1 VRTKFQLMAALTAML
16 LGAVACS
23 QQGGSTGAAPSA
35 AGSPQRGGQ
44 LTVLKDTSFDGSWPT
59 GLDPATNTTGGANIA
74 QMSAI
79 YGGLFQLTANND
91 GTGAKVEPNQAES
104 YQILDGG
111 KTLKIK
117 LRAGLKFTDGTPLDA
132 EAVRSNIQR
141 DMDSPC
147 SCRPIWV
154 LAKKDPI
161 TTEGDDTVV
170 LRFAVPTASA
180 VNNFPISNVNWV
192 ASPAALKQMGKDK
205 FRVTPVGAGP
215 FKVVSNRLSSELVL
229 QRNPGYFK
237 PGLPYLDRLTFK
249 SIGGDQAA
257 YQTLLAGQADAFE
270 GMTTTP
276 LLEQATKNAK
286 LTVTSQPPT
295 SPYVVQLNTAIAPF
309 NNEKARQAI
318 YAATDFNAIARGVF
332 KNKYPV
338 SQSFIA
344 PGGLFYHPGGVPGY
358 RGYNLAEAK
367 RLVQEVG
374 GITIKLG
381 TIADFV
387 ARQVNIALQTQWRQ
401 AGINVTIED
410 YQLNRLVEAFNGHKW
425 QAMLQTAGAWDPATG
440 VGVAFRFASTSPFT
454 GVKDPKLDQML
465 NQAAASVDSAQR
477 DKLYTEAGK
486 YISDHS
492 FAPFGL
498 AFAPANLAV
507 KGVFGPG
514 LTTKIPPLVVNSGIL
529 WDQVWKAK

>member
-1 VRTKFQLMAALTAML
+1 MAALVAAL
-16 LGAVACS
+16 LGAAACS
-23 QQGGSTGAAPSA
+23 QQGASTAAAP
-35 AGSPQRGGQ
+35 AGSPQRGGE

-74 QMSAI
+74 QMAAI
-79 YGGLFQLTANND
+79 YGGLFQLTASDD
-91 GTGAKVEPNQAES
+91 GTGAKVVPNQAES
-104 YQILDGG
+104 SQILDGG

-117 LRAGLKFTDGTPLDA
+117 IRKGLTFSDGTPFNA
-132 EAVRSNIQR
+132 EAVRFNIQR
-141 DMDSPC
+141 NMDSTC
-147 SCRPIWV
+147 TCRPIWQ
-154 LAKKDPI
+154 LAKNGI

-170 LRFAVPTASA
+170 LHFTIPTASA
-180 VNNFPISNVNWV
+180 VNNFPIANVNWIV
-192 ASPAALKQMGKDK
+192 SPTALKKMGEDK

-215 FKVVSNRLSSELVL
+215 FKVVSNRLSSELAL
-229 QRNPGYFK
+229 ARNPSYFK

-276 LLEQATKNAK
+276 LLDQATKNSK

-295 SPYVVQLNTAIAPF
+295 SPYVVQLNTKIAPF

-332 KNKYPV
+332 KGKYPV
-338 SQSFIA
+338 SQSFTA
-344 PGGLFYHPGGVPGY
+344 PGGLFYHQSVAGY

-374 GITIKLG
+374 GITVKLG
-381 TIADFV
+381 TLADFV

-410 YQLNRLVEAFNGHKW
+410 YQLNTLVQQFNGGKW
-425 QAMLQTAGAWDPATG
+425 QAMLQTAGAWDPAAG
-440 VGVAFRFASTSPFT
+440 VGVAFRFASTSPFS
-454 GVKDPKLDQML
+454 GVKDDHLDQLL
-465 NQAAASVDSAQR
+465 NQASASIDPAKRDS
-477 DKLYTEAGK
+477 LYTEAGK
-486 YISDHS
+486 YISDKS
-492 FAPFGL
+492 YAPFGL

-507 KGVFGPG
+507 KGVHGPG
-514 LTTKIPPLVVNSGIL
+514 LTTKIPPLVVNPGIL
-529 WDQVWKAK
+529 WDQVWRSKG